1 VTELDSRA
9 RGSRLFLLPALAAYT
24 AYTLYFLRPI
34 WRLFPDHLTPNARD
48 PLFNLYVLKWGAHQA
63 REGFPAFWDAN
74 FFFPVRGALALSD
87 HLLGPALVTA
97 AFPNPIA
104 AYNLLLFGSF
114 VASGLATAWVLRA
127 AGCGRFAAAL
137 GGAMWAFAPFRL
149 MHLNH
154 LQILLAQF
162 LPLTLWLWHRL
173 LERPTAKRAALF
185 LLVYVL
191 HLSGGSYLAYIA
203 HVPLLFLLLSHLLAA
218 PRAFAARRTLAVLL
232 PTAAAAGLAA
242 AALYLPYV
250 EVSRRLG
257 IERQDAEVR
266 RFGATAASYLTPAQG
281 GVHRSMMRLLLGQSR
296 IRRPR
301 SENALFPGLVASGL
315 ALYEAAARV
324 RARTRWSTWE
334 RGLTGGAAACLLLSH
349 AAVYVPLMRVVPG
362 LAGMRVPARFHVVAS
377 LALAYWA
384 ARGADRLLARF
395 RRPAAAAAAAV
406 ALAGFLAVELAPNR
420 PPAWVRILREEE
432 FPPVYAWLAERPEVA
447 ALVELPI
454 RPRREHEAMYYSTRH
469 WKPIANGFSGYHPP
483 AYQELTARIRWL
495 PDRAGLELLRRRG
508 VTHLVV
514 HSAPFARR
522 GKAHLLARWREEHEL
537 SRRPAV
543 RRVYAGGGDLVYA
556 ILGGRP
562 EDV

>member
-1 VTELDSRA
+1 MSERE
-9 RGSRLFLLPALAAYT
+9 RGRWLFLLSAFAAYT
-24 AYTLYFLRPI
+24 AYALYFLRPI

-74 FFFPVRGALALSD
+74 IYFPVRGALALSD
-87 HLLGPALVTA
+87 HLLGPALLTA

-114 VASGLATAWVLRA
+114 VASGLATAYVLRT

-173 LERPTAKRAALF
+173 LERPSTRRAALF

-203 HVPLLFLLLSHLLAA
+203 HVPLLFLLVSHLLAA
-218 PRAFAARRTLAVLL
+218 PRAFAAPRRLAVLL
-232 PTAAAAGLAA
+232 PTVAAAALAA

-257 IERQDAEVR
+257 VERREAEVR
-266 RFGATAASYLTPAQG
+266 KLAATAASYATPAPR
-281 GVHRSMMRLLLGQSR
+281 GVHRSWMRRLAGPAAM
-296 IRRPR
+296 RRLR
-301 SENALFPGLVASGL
+301 VENTLFPGLIATAL
-315 ALYEAAARV
+315 ALYEAAARA
-324 RARTRWSTWE
+324 RARTRWTTWE
-334 RGLTGGAAACLLLSH
+334 RGLTWGAAACLLLSH

-362 LAGMRVPARFHVVAS
+362 LSGMRVPARFYVVVS

-406 ALAGFLAVELAPNR
+406 ALAGLLAVELAPNR
-420 PPAWVRILREEE
+420 PLPWVRILREEE

-495 PDRAGLELLRRRG
+495 PDRDGLELLRRRG
-508 VTHLVV
+508 ITHLVV
-514 HSAPFARR
+514 HTAPFARR
-522 GKAHLLARWREEHEL
+522 GKEDLLARWRREHEL
-537 SRRPAV
+537 SPRPAV
-543 RRVYAGGGDLVYA
+543 QRVYEGGGDLVYA
-556 ILGGRP
+556 ILSRRP